1 MDYGGVLSALLTD
14 IPKAFDCIL
23 HELFIVK
30 LEAYGFQT
38 DALNLVYDYL
48 SDRKH
53 RVANKGN
60 DKRFDNR
67 GYSILLLMGIFL
79 EHL

>member
-23 HELFIVK
+23 HELFIAK

-38 DALNLVYDYL
+38 DALNLVYHYL

-53 RVANKGN
+53 RVANKRN

>member
-23 HELFIVK
+23 HELFIAK

-38 DALNLVYDYL
+38 DALNLV
-48 SDRKH
+48 
-53 RVANKGN
+53 N